1 MFWKFKKRVVF
12 TRTTNIPIEFLAK
25 GYLDAR
31 HLFSYMQKKAEKKIQ
46 TLLAT
51 TQKLFQI

>member
-1 MFWKFKKRVVF
+1 MFWNFKKRVVF

-31 HLFSYMQKKAEKKIQ
+31 HLFSYMQKKG
-46 TLLAT
+46 
-51 TQKLFQI
+51 